1 MTSYA
6 YDSAGNLAAVT
17 NALGVATVYQYDL
30 KGNRTYEGGGTYPV
44 TYAYDAFNSVTNVTT
59 YRDESLQSG
68 DVTTWLYD
76 EATGL
81 VTNKVYADGHG
92 PAYSYTPN
100 GNLASRTWARG
111 VVTSYLYDGWNSL
124 TNTSYSDGTPSISLS
139 YDAMGRQVSA
149 TDAAGTTVTA
159 YDAYG
164 AVSSE
169 STAGL
174 YSKTISRTRDVYG
187 RDLGYTVDNSRKSI
201 IEYEADTGRM
211 KRVMFAGA
219 WFTWSYLGGTDL
231 KSRLQYGGSGYT
243 DYTYEQS
250 RDLLTEVKNHVYDSD
265 ISVYGYVNDAIGRRT
280 GISRSGTMMSES
292 RTDAYGY
299 NGRNELTSAVKSTAS
314 STNLTEYAYTYD
326 DIGNRL
332 ASLDLGTNRIY
343 VANSLN
349 QYTSISNSAPY
360 AGETFIPQFDL
371 DGNQTLIKTATGTW
385 SVTYNGENRPVCWER
400 VLDASGNEP
409 ASTLAIAMSF
419 DRMGRRV
426 EYLETEST
434 EEEIED
440 NGVTN
445 LVVTVATNAHHR
457 FVYDGYLCIQRLNAA
472 SNNAIDLA
480 FGWDPSEPVAT
491 RPMIMQKY
499 GEYTLFYTHDGNK
512 NVSEVVSFQQARG
525 IPAHYEYAP
534 FGAVTATSSSTP
546 VTAYDFRTLNPY
558 RFSSEWH
565 DDVI

>member
-1 MTSYA
+1 MT
-6 YDSAGNLAAVT
+6 
-17 NALGVATVYQYDL
+17 
-30 KGNRTYEGGGTYPV
+30 
-44 TYAYDAFNSVTNVTT
+44 
-59 YRDESLQSG
+59 
-68 DVTTWLYD
+68 
-76 EATGL
+76 
-81 VTNKVYADGHG
+81 
-92 PAYSYTPN
+92 
-100 GNLASRTWARG
+100 
-111 VVTSYLYDGWNSL
+111 
-124 TNTSYSDGTPSISLS
+124 
-139 YDAMGRQVSA
+139 
-149 TDAAGTTVTA
+149 
-159 YDAYG
+159 
-164 AVSSE
+164 
-169 STAGL
+169 
-174 YSKTISRTRDVYG
+174 
-187 RDLGYTVDNSRKSI
+187 
-201 IEYEADTGRM
+201 
-211 KRVMFAGA
+211 
-219 WFTWSYLGGTDL
+219 
-231 KSRLQYGGSGYT
+231 
-243 DYTYEQS
+243 
-250 RDLLTEVKNHVYDSD
+250 
-265 ISVYGYVNDAIGRRT
+265 
-280 GISRSGTMMSES
+280 ES

-299 NGRNELTSAVKSTAS
+299 NGRNELASAVKSTAS

-332 ASLDLGTNRIY
+332 ASLDLGTNRTY
-343 VANSLN
+343 TANSLN
-349 QYTSISNSAPY
+349 QYTQISNLCDSASLR
-360 AGETFIPQFDL
+360 EEFIPQFDL

-512 NVSEVVSFQQARG
+512 NVSDLVFFQRANG
-525 IPAHYEYAP
+525 IAAHYEYAP

-558 RFSSEWH
+558 RFSSEYH
-565 DDVI
+565 DHLLHLVYYNFQYYSYDIGKWCARDMFDWLKMYAFLANDSLNAYDCLGLFRTNILPVRYYNDLGNIGDDNDVYIVDPNSQGCLKALDANVFGWTWAKLDVYTSCRCDRKLKGWVLDDAVGAIEIHVHFKERYHTRMHRAIVWKDEHDHVNDIVQWATSLVMRDIHETEAELSKQVYKDRNECVAITQSELQKAFNESYESVMEQSRKRWDESGAHSYDGGL